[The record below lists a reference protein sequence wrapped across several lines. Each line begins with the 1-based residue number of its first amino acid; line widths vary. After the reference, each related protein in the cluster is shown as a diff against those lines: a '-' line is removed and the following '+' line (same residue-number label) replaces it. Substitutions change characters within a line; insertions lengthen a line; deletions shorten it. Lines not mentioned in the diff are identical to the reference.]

1 MHNNFDME
9 SLFRRYSKTIIKER
23 NPDSLYEKEVIT
35 KFKPTDFQQFKAVLY
50 YDADPALL
58 PASFQV
64 DYIYSIVFDTK
75 AISDDFSGEQV
86 DFDSNINIDDD
97 AIDKMV
103 MKKIQGE
110 KEKGT
115 RKSIID
121 MEEFYH
127 TVFKKTFPSYVLS
140 TKLNDLIRAGVIP
153 IENWKIYAITYST
166 QVDDKLLFRKL
177 EDGIKKNK
185 KLIVSPFGY
194 QIAFESANK
203 MQTYSQEEVIKFTT
217 EFSKAFASAILKDSK
232 YYKIIKK

>member
-1 MHNNFDME
+1 MNNNFDIE
-9 SLFRRYSKTIIKER
+9 SLYRHYSKTIIRER

-75 AISDDFSGEQV
+75 GIQRDFSGEQV
-86 DFDSNINIDDD
+86 DFDNNINIDDD
-97 AIDKMV
+97 EIDKMV
-103 MKKIQGE
+103 MKKIQGD
-110 KEKGT
+110 KEHGT
-115 RKSIID
+115 RKAIID
-121 MEEFYH
+121 MDEFYH
-127 TVFKKTFPSYVLS
+127 SVFKKTFPSYVLS

-177 EDGIKKNK
+177 EDAVKKGK
-185 KLIVSPFGY
+185 KIASPFGY

-203 MQTYSQEEVIKFTT
+203 MQTYSQEEVVEFTT
-217 EFSKAFASAILKDSK
+217 EFSKAFASAILKDTQ
-232 YYKIIKK
+232 YYNIIKK